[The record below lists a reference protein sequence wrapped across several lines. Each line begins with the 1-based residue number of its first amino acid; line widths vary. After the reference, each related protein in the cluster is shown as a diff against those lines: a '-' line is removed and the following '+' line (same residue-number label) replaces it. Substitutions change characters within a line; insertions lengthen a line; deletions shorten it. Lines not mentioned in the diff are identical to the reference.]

1 MLPSGRVLFG
11 RMDEVVFGKPAAEA
25 IVAQVDRL
33 GKTRVFLMVSNSLN
47 RKRDEIDK
55 IRRAL
60 GRRCAGTFDQMPA
73 HTPRAAVI
81 EATEAAR
88 AAQADL
94 IVTIGGGSITDGG
107 KAVQMCL
114 ANDIRSPEAIDKLRP
129 VRGANGAVGPLKGCA
144 CKKQLTFPCQLDA
157 LGSDD
162 MSLSNLAKFLHARAR
177 LNFRALYL
185 GDQQTSLR
193 CQHRVKL
200 LRRVDGD
207 YGANRSCCVVMDK

>member
-1 MLPSGRVLFG
+1 MLPSGRALFG
-11 RMDEVVFGKPAAEA
+11 QMDEVVFGKPAAEA

-47 RKRDEIDK
+47 RKTDEIDK

-81 EATEAAR
+81 DATEAAR

-107 KAVQMCL
+107 KAVQMCAL
-114 ANDIRSPEAIDKLRP
+114 PMISAHPRRSTSCAPWGEPTVLSARP
-129 VRGANGAVGPLKGCA
+129 R
-144 CKKQLTFPCQLDA
+144 
-157 LGSDD
+157 
-162 MSLSNLAKFLHARAR
+162 
-177 LNFRALYL
+177 
-185 GDQQTSLR
+185 
-193 CQHRVKL
+193 
-200 LRRVDGD
+200 
-207 YGANRSCCVVMDK
+207 